1 VVESGSKIRIVIV
14 DDHGLIREC
23 LHLVLAGEKRLDIV
37 GEAANGIEAIDVIS
51 DLQPEIV
58 LLDISIPGMSGL
70 ELIPIIK
77 QKSPETKII
86 MLTGNDEDETILK
99 ALRAGARG
107 YLTKDTTSQG
117 LIKSLKVVHEGEM
130 WIERKLVKRIFE
142 TNGPVDINSAVRHK
156 KNAQNLTP
164 RERDVLRL
172 LAKGSTNKEIAK
184 DLFISEQTV
193 KSHLNRIFRK
203 LEVSRR
209 LEAILY
215 AIKKGLS

>member
-1 VVESGSKIRIVIV
+1 M
-14 DDHGLIREC
+14 
-23 LHLVLAGEKRLDIV
+23 LAGEKRLDIV

-99 ALRAGARG
+99 ALNAGATG
-107 YLTKDTTSQG
+107 YLSKDTTSQG

-142 TNGPVDINSAVRHK
+142 TNVPVDIHSAVRQK
-156 KNAQNLTP
+156 KTH
-164 RERDVLRL
+164 R
-172 LAKGSTNKEIAK
+172 T
-184 DLFISEQTV
+184 
-193 KSHLNRIFRK
+193 
-203 LEVSRR
+203 
-209 LEAILY
+209 
-215 AIKKGLS
+215 